1 MNLTRGGLS
10 PAKIINLSTQDE
22 VPCMFNPFEY
32 TISKQNSWEREST
45 KGKNVPKHNFQKGE
59 AKILSLTLH
68 FDSLAEK
75 RDVRDYTYK
84 LWEMMLIDTQS
95 IDDTTGKGA
104 PPAVAFEWGR
114 LYFEAIITSMKEKFS
129 LFLSDGTPVRST
141 VDVTLEQHTD
151 DTVYEPQ
158 MQGQGAGQG
167 APQTTTA
174 TEGDRVDNIASANN
188 TDQRTIAEQN
198 NVDDPMNIP
207 PGTTLSV

>member
-1 MNLTRGGLS
+1 VDLAKFRKKPLLGILRG
-10 PAKIINLSTQDE
+10 IT
-22 VPCMFNPFEY
+22 
-32 TISKQNSWEREST
+32 
-45 KGKNVPKHNFQKGE
+45 
-59 AKILSLTLH
+59 
-68 FDSLAEK
+68 
-75 RDVRDYTYK
+75 
-84 LWEMMLIDTQS
+84 
-95 IDDTTGKGA
+95 
-104 PPAVAFEWGR
+104 PPE
-114 LYFEAIITSMKEKFS
+114 LEPLFEAIITSMKEKFS